1 MKDKKGTLMPKPV
14 ALHSLKSLNI
24 TATQV
29 CKEEDLPLDTDAPAT
44 CNSYHKKFDQ
54 NCNTIV

>member
-1 MKDKKGTLMPKPV
+1 MKDEKGILMTQPV

-44 CNSYHKKFDQ
+44 CNSYPKKFEQ
-54 NCNTIV
+54 NCYTIV